1 MHAKRREDSKLAI
14 LHALR
19 VVHGAMTGCVQT
31 VESDFLGCT
40 PILEVISMS
49 EEYQYPELRRR
60 IRRYPNLFEPK
71 EEDIWEVVGHLKRRM
86 DIYELEHLV
95 REMPLEDVVKALLLR
110 GYPLAYISREIRE
123 TRETRTEGLIFKH
136 PVETSSRYIR
146 ELRIF
151 SGGYG
156 YEPDTSST

>member
-1 MHAKRREDSKLAI
+1 
-14 LHALR
+14 
-19 VVHGAMTGCVQT
+19 
-31 VESDFLGCT
+31 
-40 PILEVISMS
+40 MS

-60 IRRYPNLFEPK
+60 IRRYPNPFEPK
-71 EEDIWEVVGHLKRRM
+71 EEDIWEVVEHLKRRM

-95 REMPLEDVVKALLLR
+95 REMSLEDVVKALLLR
-110 GYPLAYISREIRE
+110 GHPLAYISREIRE
-123 TRETRTEGLIFKH
+123 MRETRTEGLIFKH

>member
-1 MHAKRREDSKLAI
+1 
-14 LHALR
+14 
-19 VVHGAMTGCVQT
+19 
-31 VESDFLGCT
+31 
-40 PILEVISMS
+40 MS

-60 IRRYPNLFEPK
+60 IRRYPISFEPK
-71 EEDIWEVVGHLKRRM
+71 ETNEIWEVVEHLKRRM

-95 REMPLEDVVKALLLR
+95 REMPFEDIVKALLLR
-110 GYPLAYISREIRE
+110 GHPLAYVSREMRE

-146 ELRIF
+146 ELRIL